1 MSDPAIPIDLDP
13 LDAFL
18 NSDRAPDESM
28 HLSDLDGFL
37 TGLVV
42 GPQSVMPSEWLPVI
56 WGGDEPEFQS
66 ADEARAVLGTI
77 MARHNEIRH
86 CLETD
91 PETFEP
97 VFWTGV
103 DEDDVIVTDWA
114 IGFLEAVKLRP
125 AAWEPLIAHR
135 RAGTLFA
142 PILLLG
148 SDPNSSGF
156 EGQGPTEDEMVEILD
171 DARDLIPECVVG
183 IHAFWKERRGR
194 AGAGPDRGNNR
205 RSSRPR

>member
-1 MSDPAIPIDLDP
+1 MPDSNRPIDLDP

-42 GPQSVMPSEWLPVI
+42 GPQTLLPAEWLPVI
-56 WGGDEPEFQS
+56 WGGDEPRFQS
-66 ADEARAVLGTI
+66 ADEAQAVLGTI
-77 MARHNEIRH
+77 MARHNEIRR
-86 CLETD
+86 CLDTD

-97 VFWTGV
+97 VFWEGE

-114 IGFLEAVKLRP
+114 AGFLEAVRLRA

-135 RAGTLFA
+135 RAGRLFA

-148 SDPNSSGF
+148 SDPDGPGF
-156 EGQGPTEDEMVEILD
+156 EGEPPTEEEMIEILD
-171 DARDLIPECVVG
+171 DARDLIPECVAG
-183 IHAFWKERRGR
+183 IDAFWKERRGR
-194 AGAGPDRGNNR
+194 SGNRDRAGNKRANHR
-205 RSSRPR
+205 R